1 MDILFNYG
9 GSPAGAAA
17 MFVAGI
23 LIGFLIN
30 TRRRR

>member
-1 MDILFNYG
+1 MDVLFNYG

-17 MFVAGI
+17 MFVVGV
-23 LIGFLIN
+23 LIGILIN